1 METRMMEIPRRTV
14 QAETRPTFN
23 GPGAVRFRGTL
34 LERRTFVGWPNGQYG
49 ISLVV
54 MREFLRRG
62 AILGALA
69 AATAAT
75 GADPVPLLPAT
86 PSATLTGAE
95 SGAGRIR
102 PADGDDR
109 HLHAFRVTTSRKP
122 PYPWNVSLPTPT
134 TGPIRAGDTLQF
146 RYSARRITSSHETGE
161 AQIDA
166 VVEESSGDH
175 RKLMEC
181 SHSFT
186 TEWSDVSVPFRAD
199 KDAAAGGAQATLRFG
214 FAPQEVEV
222 ANVSLVNHGP
232 DVDPATLPK
241 TIRRYPGFEA
251 DAPWRTAARE
261 RIDRVRRADLTITV
275 VDADGRPVP
284 DARVRVRLDRHAFA
298 LGTCIKVPR
307 ILGTTPDDERY
318 RATLARHFTKAVFED
333 DLKWDN
339 WERGGAEHHD
349 RVLATIRW
357 LREHHLSPRGHVIVW
372 PSWGR
377 MPARLRGL
385 EKDPAALRK
394 ALEERVD
401 GQTQSLA
408 NLLDE
413 WDVVNEN
420 YAHTDATDIL
430 GRSAMADWFRIAAR
444 NSPSTRL
451 FYNDYVMFQGDGPGS
466 PSETLYS
473 ILAHLE
479 ADGAPI
485 GGIGEQAH
493 FGGNPPGPEAVLA
506 KLDRFATLDLPIQI
520 TEFDIDT
527 ADRDL
532 QVAWTRDFLTTV
544 FSHPAV
550 TGVICWGFWEGSH
563 WKPRA
568 AFWDRD
574 WNLRPNGRVWL
585 DLFEREWTT
594 DETVTTD
601 AQGRCTVRTFKGRVA
616 VAAKTDGRSGD
627 AVIDVAGDAAAT
639 VDVR

>member
-1 METRMMEIPRRTV
+1 MR
-14 QAETRPTFN
+14 AS
-23 GPGAVRFRGTL
+23 L
-34 LERRTFVGWPNGQYG
+34 L
-49 ISLVV
+49 LC
-54 MREFLRRG
+54 L
-62 AILGALA
+62 LLA
-69 AATAAT
+69 AGLLSASAPSAAGPAEPT
-75 GADPVPLLPAT
+75 SLLPST
-86 PSATLTGAE
+86 PNFQLAGAE
-95 SGAGRIR
+95 AAAGRVE
-102 PADGDDR
+102 PTQGDAHHR
-109 HLHAFRVTTSRKP
+109 TGFRVVTTRRP
-122 PYPWNVSLPTPT
+122 PYPWNISLPMRTV
-134 TGPIRAGDTLQF
+134 GPIRAGDTLQLT
-146 RYSARRITSSHETGE
+146 YAARRIASSHETGE
-161 AQIDA
+161 AQVDA
-166 VVEESSGDH
+166 VVEESTGEH

-186 TEWSDVSVPFRAD
+186 ADWADVSVPFRAD
-199 KDAAAGGAQATLRFG
+199 TDAAAGAAQVALRFG
-214 FAPQEVEV
+214 FAPQTVEV
-222 ANVSLVNHGP
+222 ANLALVNHGP
-232 DVDPATLPK
+232 AVDPADLPR

-251 DAPWRTAARE
+251 DAPWRAAAGE
-261 RIDRVRRADLTITV
+261 RIDRVRRADLTVTV
-275 VDADGRPVP
+275 VDPEGRPVP
-284 DARVRVRLDRHAFA
+284 GARVHVRLDRHAFA

-307 ILGTTPDDERY
+307 ILGTTADDDRY
-318 RATLARHFTKAVFED
+318 RETLARHFTKAVFED
-333 DLKWDN
+333 DLKWDT
-339 WERGGAEHHD
+339 WEQGGEAHRE

-357 LREHHLSPRGHVIVW
+357 LREHDLSPRGHVIVW

-385 EKDPAALRK
+385 EKDPAALRE
-394 ALEERVD
+394 ALEARVE
-401 GQTQSLA
+401 GQTRSLA

-420 YAHTDATDIL
+420 YAHTDATDVL

-444 NSPSTRL
+444 ETPRTRL

-466 PSETLYS
+466 PSDTLFS
-473 ILAHLE
+473 ILSDLKA
-479 ADGAPI
+479 AGAPI

-506 KLDRFATLDLPIQI
+506 KLDRFAALGLPIQI

-601 AQGRCTVRTFKGRVA
+601 AAGRGVVRTFKGRVA
-616 VAAKTDGRSGD
+616 VTAEAGGRMGD
-627 AVIDVAGDAAAT
+627 STLDVAGDAAAT
-639 VDVR
+639 VPVR

>member
-1 METRMMEIPRRTV
+1 MRTRLVLRLLTV
-14 QAETRPTFN
+14 
-23 GPGAVRFRGTL
+23 GL
-34 LERRTFVGWPNGQYG
+34 
-49 ISLVV
+49 
-54 MREFLRRG
+54 
-62 AILGALA
+62 LA
-69 AATAAT
+69 AGAPAGVEAAE
-75 GADPVPLLPAT
+75 PLPLLPPA
-86 PSATLTGAE
+86 PAAALAGAE
-95 SGAGRIR
+95 AGAGRLE
-102 PADGDDR
+102 PTAAAPDR
-109 HLHAFRVTTSRKP
+109 RAAFRVVTSRKP
-122 PYPWNVSLPTPT
+122 PYPWNISLPTRT
-134 TGPIRAGDTLQF
+134 TAAIRAGDTLQLV
-146 RYSARRITSSHETGE
+146 YSARRIASSHETGE

-166 VVEESSGDH
+166 VVEESGGEH

-186 TEWSDVSVPFRAD
+186 ADWADVSVPFRAD
-199 KDAAAGGAQATLRFG
+199 QDVAAGAAQVALRFG
-214 FAPQEVEV
+214 FAPQTVEV
-222 ANVSLVNHGP
+222 ANLALLNHGP
-232 DVDPATLPK
+232 AVDPADLPR
-241 TIRRYPGFEA
+241 TVRRYPGFEA
-251 DAPWRTAARE
+251 DAPWRAAARE
-261 RIDRVRRADLTITV
+261 RIDRVRRADLTVTV

-284 DARVRVRLDRHAFA
+284 GARVRVRLDRHAFA

-307 ILGTTPDDERY
+307 ILGTTADDERY
-318 RATLARHFTKAVFED
+318 RETLARHFTKAVFED

-339 WERGGAEHHD
+339 WEQGGEAHRE

-357 LREHHLSPRGHVIVW
+357 LRAHDLSPRGHVIVW

-377 MPARLRGL
+377 MPARLRSL
-385 EKDPAALRK
+385 EKDPVALRR
-394 ALEERVD
+394 ALEDRVE
-401 GQTQSLA
+401 GQTRSLA

-420 YAHTDATDIL
+420 YAHADATRIL

-444 NSPSTRL
+444 ETPRTRL
-451 FYNDYVMFQGDGPGS
+451 FYNDYVMFQGAGPGS
-466 PSETLYS
+466 PSEALFS
-473 ILAHLE
+473 ILSDLQA
-479 ADGAPI
+479 AGAPL

-506 KLDRFATLDLPIQI
+506 KLDRFATLGLPIQI

-550 TGVICWGFWEGSH
+550 SGVICWGFWEGSH

-594 DETVTTD
+594 DETATTD
-601 AQGRCTVRTFKGRVA
+601 ADGRCRVRTFKGLVA
-616 VAAKTDGRSGD
+616 VTAAANGLAGD
-627 AVIDVAGDAAAT
+627 ATLDVAGDAAAT
-639 VDVR
+639 VDIR

>member
-1 METRMMEIPRRTV
+1 MR
-14 QAETRPTFN
+14 
-23 GPGAVRFRGTL
+23 AVL
-34 LERRTFVGWPNGQYG
+34 LICLLAGG
-49 ISLVV
+49 L
-54 MREFLRRG
+54 
-62 AILGALA
+62 LA
-69 AATAAT
+69 AAAPAA
-75 GADPVPLLPAT
+75 GRAAEPVALLPAA
-86 PSATLTGAE
+86 PSPALAGAE
-95 SGAGRIR
+95 AAAGRVE
-102 PADGDDR
+102 PTPGAPDR
-109 HLHAFRVTTSRKP
+109 RHAFRVVTTRKP
-122 PYPWNVSLPTPT
+122 PYPWNISLPTRT
-134 TGPIRAGDTLQF
+134 TAAIRAGDTLQLV
-146 RYSARRITSSHETGE
+146 YSARRIASSHETGE
-161 AQIDA
+161 AQVDA
-166 VVEESSGDH
+166 VVEESGGEH

-186 TEWSDVSVPFRAD
+186 ADWADVSVPFRAD
-199 KDAAAGGAQATLRFG
+199 TDAAAGAAQVALRFG
-214 FAPQEVEV
+214 FAPQTVEV
-222 ANVSLVNHGP
+222 ANLALVNHGP
-232 DVDPATLPK
+232 AVDPADLPR

-251 DAPWRTAARE
+251 DAPWRAAARE
-261 RIDRVRRADLTITV
+261 RIDRVRRADLTITI
-275 VDADGRPVP
+275 VDPEGRPMP
-284 DARVRVRLDRHAFA
+284 GARVRVRLDRHAFA

-307 ILGTTPDDERY
+307 ILGTTPDDDRY
-318 RATLARHFTKAVFED
+318 RETLARHFTKAVFED
-333 DLKWDN
+333 DLKWDT
-339 WERGGAEHHD
+339 WEQGGEQHRD

-357 LREHHLSPRGHVIVW
+357 LREHDLSPRGHVIVW

-385 EKDPAALRK
+385 AKDPAALRE
-394 ALEERVD
+394 ALEARVE
-401 GQTQSLA
+401 GQTRSLA

-430 GRSAMADWFRIAAR
+430 GRAALADWFRIAAR
-444 NSPSTRL
+444 ETPRTRL

-466 PSETLYS
+466 PSETLFS
-473 ILAHLE
+473 ILSDLKA
-479 ADGAPI
+479 AGAPI

-506 KLDRFATLDLPIQI
+506 KLDRFATLGLPIQI

-594 DETVTTD
+594 DETVTAD
-601 AQGRCTVRTFKGRVA
+601 AAGRCVVRTFKGRVA
-616 VAAKTDGRSGD
+616 VTAEAGGRVGD
-627 AVIDVAGDAAAT
+627 STLDVAGDAAAT
-639 VDVR
+639 VPVR